1 MSDPNGQLTETLSL
15 KSPSGA
21 TWLVDVARNADA
33 DELLLGSGWGDFAR
47 AHELQEDDLVVFTR
61 GGGGGSGSGCS
72 FDVLVLDSS
81 GCEKAPC
88 FFAAN
93 KVHGRFSGGG
103 RRQAA
108 RRRVFRGPEPEGLGA
123 QLRLAAAAA
132 STHGAST
139 SKQKCGE
146 TDKPSRAECK
156 NSFLLLNLVCR
167 TADYAHAQMQVCTL
181 LTGEEPEPPTPSDSN
196 CRVKQEPASD
206 GEEEEE
212 QGQGGDGDRLA
223 AGSSYCCY
231 YYSRSSG
238 TLLTGGERD
247 QMRSLVSVQP
257 GNPAFVTVLMKT
269 HVGHKNSMLVSQSV
283 SHVSVVRVSTK
294 GHA

>member
-1 MSDPNGQLTETLSL
+1 VSDPNGQLTETLSL

-146 TDKPSRAECK
+146 TDKPSRAERFDIMKRDGCGF
-156 NSFLLLNLVCR
+156 NEIE
-167 TADYAHAQMQVCTL
+167 AQ
-181 LTGEEPEPPTPSDSN
+181 
-196 CRVKQEPASD
+196 A
-206 GEEEEE
+206 
-212 QGQGGDGDRLA
+212 
-223 AGSSYCCY
+223 
-231 YYSRSSG
+231 
-238 TLLTGGERD
+238 
-247 QMRSLVSVQP
+247 
-257 GNPAFVTVLMKT
+257 
-269 HVGHKNSMLVSQSV
+269 
-283 SHVSVVRVSTK
+283 RVSPL
-294 GHA
+294 

>member
-1 MSDPNGQLTETLSL
+1 MQEHWSRMNKMGPRLGCESCRKWQEHCYQEHTVRERASFVRLMAGDFARGILTETLSL

-93 KVHGRFSGGG
+93 K
-103 RRQAA
+103 
-108 RRRVFRGPEPEGLGA
+108 
-123 QLRLAAAAA
+123 
-132 STHGAST
+132 
-139 SKQKCGE
+139 
-146 TDKPSRAECK
+146 
-156 NSFLLLNLVCR
+156 
-167 TADYAHAQMQVCTL
+167 
-181 LTGEEPEPPTPSDSN
+181 
-196 CRVKQEPASD
+196 
-206 GEEEEE
+206 
-212 QGQGGDGDRLA
+212 GQGGDGDRLA

-269 HVGHKNSMLVSQSV
+269 HVGHKNSMLTVHHGFAAEHLEGR
-283 SHVSVVRVSTK
+283 SHEVLLLRPNREERWCVRYYHASHTRGFNCRRWVKFVRENRLRKDHVCVFELIK
-294 GHA
+294 GATRTTMLVHVLRKADGRLALVA

>member
-61 GGGGGSGSGCS
+61 GGGGGSGCS

-103 RRQAA
+103 RRQAE

-123 QLRLAAAAA
+123 PLRLAAAAA

-139 SKQKCGE
+139 SKQKGGE

-167 TADYAHAQMQVCTL
+167 LRCGNCTL

-223 AGSSYCCY
+223 AGSSYCCC

-269 HVGHKNSMLVSQSV
+269 HVRHKNSMLVSQSV